1 MKNWFKAIGIVGGS
15 LAILGVLLLGLTY
28 HPDLTGSIVLL
39 LICGLAAFGVKKVL
53 DEMDAAGAQL
63 KRMK

>member
-39 LICGLAAFGVKKVL
+39 LVCGLGVFGIKKAL
-53 DEMDAAGAQL
+53 DELDAIEDRL